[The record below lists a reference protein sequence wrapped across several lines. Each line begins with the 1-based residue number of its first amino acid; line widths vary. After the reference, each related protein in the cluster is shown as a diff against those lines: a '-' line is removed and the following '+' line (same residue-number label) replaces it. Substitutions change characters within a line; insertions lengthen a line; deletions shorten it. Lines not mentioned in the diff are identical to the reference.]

1 MKRLAVISAAIIS
14 SLSLTAV
21 ASAQYPPPEAVP
33 VVSVSNPTPTT
44 NSIVTITWSIQGAQ
58 SALPPGGGSLR
69 QGLLTIGLQ
78 VRSAAACQPAIA
90 SQPGTDASVR
100 TINEIVNADGT
111 GVGTAELN
119 TGSTPGPIIVRISCQ
134 SGATA
139 DVTVIVQGAR
149 SSTSGPPAGGSTTSG
164 PPAGGPPAGGPT
176 TGGSMAPLPPK
187 TGSFGDGEGDSSSNA
202 ILVGVLGILAVSS
215 FAVGGRLLTRKR

>member
-1 MKRLAVISAAIIS
+1 MKRLAVMSAAILS
-14 SLSLTAV
+14 FFSLTAV

-100 TINEIVNADGT
+100 TVNEIVNADGT

-164 PPAGGPPAGGPT
+164 PPAGGPT
-176 TGGSMAPLPPK
+176 TGGSTAPLPPK